1 MHNEP
6 PSIPPIQKTHITDI
20 VKRYFNI
27 YENITNEKYL
37 AYYIDTPTDINLFN
51 ENFDKLRDDLSSKSF
66 IPVLR
71 KKHGEYII
79 YIIPK
84 SPIKKKSFVIPLILL
99 CATLVTT
106 ILSGSFLFTETLDL
120 SELFKGENLLSGF
133 LFFSFPLLLILGIH
147 EMGHY
152 FVSIKHQ
159 LTPSLPFFIPIPPNP
174 IFPLGTMGAFISM
187 KEPIPDRK
195 ALLDIGAAGPICGF
209 LVAIPITI
217 IGLTMSTLTPLTDIP
232 SGTPVLGEPPL
243 FLLLIRILIQIPH
256 GSTVMLHPTA
266 FAGWVGLLVTA
277 INLLPAGQL
286 DGGHIARAILGEKQ
300 KYASWGT
307 LVLMMGLGIFY
318 PAWIFFAFLI
328 VFILGSRH
336 PAPLNDMITL
346 DTKRKWI
353 ALVTLGIFILS
364 FTPIPIHP

>member
-1 MHNEP
+1 MHNDDA
-6 PSIPPIQKTHITDI
+6 SLSQIQDTHITDI

-37 AYYIDTPTDINLFN
+37 SYYIDIPADINLFN
-51 ENFDKLRDDLSSKSF
+51 ENFEKLRYDLLCICF
-66 IPVLR
+66 MPVLR
-71 KKHGEYII
+71 RKHGEYII

-84 SPIKKKSFVIPLILL
+84 PPIKRKSFAIPLILF

-106 ILSGSFLFTETLDL
+106 ILSGSFLFTETLKM
-120 SELFKGENLLSGF
+120 SELFIGENLLSGF

-152 FVSIKHQ
+152 FVSKKHQ

-209 LVAIPITI
+209 LIALPITI
-217 IGLTMSTLTPLTDIP
+217 IGLTMSTLTPVTDIP
-232 SGTPVLGEPPL
+232 SGTPVLGEPAL
-243 FLLLIRILIQIPH
+243 FLLLIKILIPIPQ

-286 DGGHIARAILGEKQ
+286 DGGHIVQAILGEKQ

-307 LVLMMGLGIFY
+307 LIFMIGLGIFY

-336 PAPLNDMITL
+336 PPPLNDMIPL
-346 DTKRKWI
+346 DNKRKWI
-353 ALVTLGIFILS
+353 AFVSLIIFVLS
-364 FTPIPIHP
+364 FTPIPIS

>member
-1 MHNEP
+1 MHNETLD
-6 PSIPPIQKTHITDI
+6 IPQIKNNHVTDI
-20 VKRYFNI
+20 IKRYFNI
-27 YENITNEKYL
+27 YESITNEKYL
-37 AYYIDTPTDINLFN
+37 AYYVSIPTDINLFN
-51 ENFDKLRDDLSSKSF
+51 ENFGKLRDDLSSEYL

-79 YIIPK
+79 YVIPK
-84 SPIKKKSFVIPLILL
+84 SPIKKKSFAVPLILL
-99 CATLVTT
+99 CATLITT

-120 SELFKGENLLSGF
+120 SELFRGENLLSGF

-187 KEPIPDRK
+187 KEPIPNRN

-209 LVAIPITI
+209 LVALPITI
-217 IGLTMSTLTPLTDIP
+217 IGLTMSTLTPLTEI
-232 SGTPVLGEPPL
+232 SQGTPVLGEPPL
-243 FLLLIRILIQIPH
+243 FLLLIKILIQIPP

-286 DGGHIARAILGEKQ
+286 DGGHIAQAVLGEKQ

-307 LVLMMGLGIFY
+307 LILMIGLGIFY

-336 PAPLNDMITL
+336 PPPLNDMTPL
-346 DTKRKWI
+346 DRKRKWI
-353 ALVTLGIFILS
+353 ALVAVLIFFLS
-364 FTPIPIHP
+364 FTPIPIS

>member
-1 MHNEP
+1 MQN
-6 PSIPPIQKTHITDI
+6 THITDI

-27 YENITNEKYL
+27 YENTANEKYL
-37 AYYIDTPTDINLFN
+37 AYYVDIPSDISFFN
-51 ENFDKLRDDLSSKSF
+51 ENFDKLREDLSSKNL

-71 KKHGEYII
+71 KKNGEYII
-79 YIIPK
+79 YVIPK

-106 ILSGSFLFTETLDL
+106 ILSGSFLFSETLDL
-120 SELFKGENLLSGF
+120 GELFKGENLLSGF

-209 LVAIPITI
+209 LVAIPIII
-217 IGLTMSTLTPLTDIP
+217 IGLAMSTLTPLTDIP
-232 SGTPVLGEPPL
+232 SGTPILGEPPL
-243 FLLLIRILIQIPH
+243 FMLLAKMLIQIPH

-286 DGGHIARAILGEKQ
+286 DGGHIARAVLGEKQ

-307 LVLMMGLGIFY
+307 IILMVGLGMLY

-336 PAPLNDMITL
+336 PPPLNDMVAL

-353 ALVTLGIFILS
+353 ALVAVLIFILS
-364 FTPIPIHP
+364 FTPIPIYQ

>member
-1 MHNEP
+1 MHNEDSSTP
-6 PSIPPIQKTHITDI
+6 QIQNTSITDI
-20 VKRYFNI
+20 IKRYFNI

-37 AYYIDTPTDINLFN
+37 AYYIDIPSDINIFN
-51 ENFDKLRDDLSSKSF
+51 ENFDKLRHDLSCIYF

-79 YIIPK
+79 YVIPK
-84 SPIKKKSFVIPLILL
+84 PPIKKKSFVIPLILL

-106 ILSGSFLFTETLDL
+106 ILSGSLLFTETLDL
-120 SELFKGENLLSGF
+120 SELFRRGNLLSGF

-152 FVSIKHQ
+152 FVSKKHQ

-195 ALLDIGAAGPICGF
+195 ALIDIGAAGPICGF
-209 LVAIPITI
+209 LAALPITI
-217 IGLTMSTLTPLTDIP
+217 IGLTMSTLTPITDLP
-232 SGTPVLGEPPL
+232 SGAPVLGEPPL
-243 FLLLIRILIQIPH
+243 FLILIKLTIQIPQ

-286 DGGHIARAILGEKQ
+286 DGGHIAQAVLGEKQ

-307 LVLMMGLGIFY
+307 LVLMIGLGIFY

-328 VFILGSRH
+328 IFILGSRH
-336 PAPLNDMITL
+336 PPPLNDMVPL
-346 DTKRKWI
+346 DAKRKWI
-353 ALVTLGIFILS
+353 AIIALTIFILS
-364 FTPIPIHP
+364 FTPIPIS